1 MPRHSKGKGK
11 GATSATNP
19 KPPAA
24 PKPKRSSRRLS
35 SSTAQ
40 SPQSPIR
47 NGKAKQTKKR
57 ALEPNTPSA
66 TQPKTV
72 RKTAQLPASAQ
83 SVGNNDLISSP
94 KATIKDITVYG
105 FSQHN
110 KNAVCSVS
118 LENCLVGDVCKV
130 VQVTVRLTKGVND
143 ALEKGQSPHLFVM
156 QKTRGAIINAR
167 DKYNIDLSTGVGR
180 EYMISEWPWRFIWAT
195 AENELK
201 CQEIVALENKDSVVS
216 GLETRHKLLQ

>member
-1 MPRHSKGKGK
+1 MFIAGGHNHTQQSPPINLGDNNTQQSPPINIATHWESAYIMPRHSKGKGK

-35 SSTAQ
+35 Q

-72 RKTAQLPASAQ
+72 RKTAQLSASAQ

-94 KATIKDITVYG
+94 KATIKDIKVYG

-118 LENCLVGDVCKV
+118 LANCLVGDVCKV

-143 ALEKGQSPHLFVM
+143 ALEKRQSPHLFIM
-156 QKTRGAIINAR
+156 Q
-167 DKYNIDLSTGVGR
+167 
-180 EYMISEWPWRFIWAT
+180 
-195 AENELK
+195 
-201 CQEIVALENKDSVVS
+201 
-216 GLETRHKLLQ
+216 